1 MTTYYIADP
10 HLGHTNIIKYCHRP
24 FNNVEH
30 MNRDLI
36 ANWNSVVTDDDSVY
50 LLGDITLS
58 GWQRFVYY
66 MNQLNGNIRI
76 IPGNQDRRWLKRW
89 KNYPFDMPGHVEV
102 LDSIV
107 ATKEVIMCHYP
118 LLTWSR
124 SHYGVIN
131 LHGHSHG
138 VIGNVTRSGLE
149 ADGGYRVDVGVD
161 CWNYYP
167 VTMDQIK
174 RRISDG

>member
-1 MTTYYIADP
+1 MTIFYTADL
-10 HLGHTNIIKYCHRP
+10 HLGHTNIIKYCNRP
-24 FNNVEH
+24 FNSFEH
-30 MNRDLI
+30 MNRVLI
-36 ANWNSVVTDDDSVY
+36 NNWNSVVTEKDTVR
-50 LLGDITLS
+50 LLGDVTLG

-76 IPGNQDRRWLKRW
+76 IPGNQDKRWLKRW
-89 KNYPFDMPGHVEV
+89 HSNPVNPFNRVGV

-107 ATKEVIMCHYP
+107 TTKDVIMCHYP